1 MDEISAN
8 WSIYWVGL
16 NAKPHVGLIIFKKT
30 LTSSTKNQCTT
41 LSKKIMLFGYA
52 IICIYMFL
60 INILDISCAVA
71 NSEEMKIV
79 GGIDP
84 CTLMKKINI
93 NLI

>member
-1 MDEISAN
+1 
-8 WSIYWVGL
+8 
-16 NAKPHVGLIIFKKT
+16 
-30 LTSSTKNQCTT
+30 
-41 LSKKIMLFGYA
+41 MLFGYA